1 MEKEKTVSLGA
12 SVSEKKISMTST
24 NVEGL
29 KVDVYLISEE
39 AVEGELLA
47 KALNSSGMEIGRAK
61 QILALAKDDAKL
73 FSFSF
78 DSNLDSDNVD
88 FPNTYSL
95 LLFYAF
101 PQEVTFLESFYF
113 VFIRGCKNSFEI
125 LYSIH
130 LATEERKDGR
140 MASGRTGGRG
150 GLENR

>member
-1 MEKEKTVSLGA
+1 MNLLTRLFKYKKVKIINAMVLLSSFFFFSCMEKEKTVSLGA

-78 DSNLDSDNVD
+78 DSNLDSDNVAKYVLD
-88 FPNTYSL
+88 F
-95 LLFYAF
+95 
-101 PQEVTFLESFYF
+101 
-113 VFIRGCKNSFEI
+113 
-125 LYSIH
+125 
-130 LATEERKDGR
+130 RKK
-140 MASGRTGGRG
+140 
-150 GLENR
+150 

>member
-1 MEKEKTVSLGA
+1 MNLLTRAFKYKNVKIIHVIILLTSFFFSSCMEKEKSVSLGA

-47 KALNSSGMEIGRAK
+47 KALNASGMEIGRAK

-78 DSNLDSDNVD
+78 DSNLDSDKVAKYILD
-88 FPNTYSL
+88 F
-95 LLFYAF
+95 
-101 PQEVTFLESFYF
+101 
-113 VFIRGCKNSFEI
+113 RKN
-125 LYSIH
+125 
-130 LATEERKDGR
+130 
-140 MASGRTGGRG
+140 
-150 GLENR
+150 